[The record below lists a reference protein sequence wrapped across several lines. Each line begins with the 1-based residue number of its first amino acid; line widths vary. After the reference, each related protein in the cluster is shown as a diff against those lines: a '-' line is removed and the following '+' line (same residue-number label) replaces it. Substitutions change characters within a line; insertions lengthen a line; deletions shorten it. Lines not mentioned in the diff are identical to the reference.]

1 MGNTVRRFFV
11 VVAAADRA
19 SFRCGLWPDARVND
33 KKIPRSGFP
42 IGPLPGDLSAIR
54 QNPFGLLLFDLCDLG
69 HRRRLVILRIGKGDP
84 VAGFQERKI
93 FI

>member
-33 KKIPRSGFP
+33 KKFPRSVFP
-42 IGPLPGDLSAIR
+42 IGPLRGIFLPYGRTPLVYCFLISVISATDAGLSSS
-54 QNPFGLLLFDLCDLG
+54 
-69 HRRRLVILRIGKGDP
+69 V
-84 VAGFQERKI
+84 
-93 FI
+93 